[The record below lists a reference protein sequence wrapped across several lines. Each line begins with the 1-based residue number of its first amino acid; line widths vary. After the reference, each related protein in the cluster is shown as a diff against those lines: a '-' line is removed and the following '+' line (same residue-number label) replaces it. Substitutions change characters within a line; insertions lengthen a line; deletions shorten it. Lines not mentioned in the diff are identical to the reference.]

1 MDFNS
6 TIEIIIKDL
15 REVRDIIDDFKNY
28 QGVPPLQVELAK
40 LKCKSAEEAILLLK
54 TFKPEDVS
62 AVPKRSPYPQEKEI
76 SVDETLIEISDEEFL
91 PENEQ
96 KFCATKVDADQHEN
110 VTKEHAAINVAKTES
125 AGGDSVSSVEQSPSE
140 RKPDIYSK
148 EKESEYQIFAD
159 KFSGTQTT
167 LLDQFA
173 SKASN
178 ETSHLIMGR
187 SISSLTDAIGI
198 NDRFLFI
205 REIFGGDSRTYDEV
219 ISRLDQSTSFNEARA
234 ILFSYTGEHEDNEY
248 IRQLLDFVK
257 RKFPADG

>member
-1 MDFNS
+1 MDFDS

-15 REVRDIIDDFKNY
+15 SEAMDIIDDFKNY
-28 QGVPPLQVELAK
+28 PGVPVLQVELAK

-54 TFKPEDVS
+54 TFKPEDVPVMPEAS
-62 AVPKRSPYPQEKEI
+62 TLTQEKEI

-96 KFCATKVDADQHEN
+96 ESSAAKAAENQHE
-110 VTKEHAAINVAKTES
+110 H
-125 AGGDSVSSVEQSPSE
+125 
-140 RKPDIYSK
+140 
-148 EKESEYQIFAD
+148 QIFAD
-159 KFSGTQTT
+159 KFSATQTT

-173 SKASN
+173 SKTGN
-178 ETSHLIMGR
+178 GTLHLIMGR

-219 ISRLDQSTSFNEARA
+219 ISRLDKATSFNDARA
-234 ILFSYTGEHEDNEY
+234 ILLGYTGGDEGNEY
-248 IRQLLDFVK
+248 IRQLLDIVK